1 MLIFLIRKESGD
13 YMMFDEIVKTLRDYV
28 LKDAMTKKVR
38 LVISEAVDLIESQ
51 QEEIKRLK
59 EHLTSVE
66 QCDIMTLTDCDFC
79 VNLREIM
86 QENKRLRTELDET
99 SDAETKLQL
108 DNIRLES
115 ENKWIKAERD
125 AAVADIPHNCAT
137 CIHLQAND
145 APRDENGFH
154 ICKCGARVSILEI
167 QHAEKCHWEWRG
179 RKEQNDGTTDKKN

>member
-86 QENKRLRTELDET
+86 QENKRLRTELDRRRSSNYLHRTKRRSYT
-99 SDAETKLQL
+99 S
-108 DNIRLES
+108 
-115 ENKWIKAERD
+115 
-125 AAVADIPHNCAT
+125 V
-137 CIHLQAND
+137 
-145 APRDENGFH
+145 
-154 ICKCGARVSILEI
+154 
-167 QHAEKCHWEWRG
+167 
-179 RKEQNDGTTDKKN
+179 

>member
-1 MLIFLIRKESGD
+1 
-13 YMMFDEIVKTLRDYV
+13 MMFDEIVKTLRDYV

-115 ENKWIKAERD
+115 ENKWIKAELD
-125 AAVADIPHNCAT
+125 AAKNYMTH
-137 CIHLQAND
+137 H
-145 APRDENGFH
+145 
-154 ICKCGARVSILEI
+154 CGAERS
-167 QHAEKCHWEWRG
+167 RT
-179 RKEQNDGTTDKKN
+179 DGTTDKKN